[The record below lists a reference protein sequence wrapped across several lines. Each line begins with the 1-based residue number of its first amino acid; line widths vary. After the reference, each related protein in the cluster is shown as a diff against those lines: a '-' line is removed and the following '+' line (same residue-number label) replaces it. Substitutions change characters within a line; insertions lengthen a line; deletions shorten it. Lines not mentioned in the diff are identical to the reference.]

1 MIGVALGLNLWFLVV
16 GNSDI
21 PNTFENK
28 YFQDNKEQ
36 ILIKYDQEMVY
47 NSKSEI
53 SGFFVCFKKSVECDK
68 GWMELGRNH
77 VSIIND
83 NSLKV
88 KLPTS
93 SIYQARKSLTISN
106 FYKIILQHLTLSYI
120 WRETPVTTQLGLP
133 IYAKNGAKLPSP
145 PWMKQICC

>member
-1 MIGVALGLNLWFLVV
+1 MALGLNLWFLVV
-16 GNSDI
+16 GNSEI

-36 ILIKYDQEMVY
+36 VLIKYDQEMVY
-47 NSKSEI
+47 NSKSET

-68 GWMELGRNH
+68 GWMEIGRNH
-77 VSIIND
+77 VSSIND

-93 SIYQARKSLTISN
+93 SKFRARTIINHIQYPMS
-106 FYKIILQHLTLSYI
+106 IILFSST
-120 WRETPVTTQLGLP
+120 
-133 IYAKNGAKLPSP
+133 
-145 PWMKQICC
+145 

>member
-1 MIGVALGLNLWFLVV
+1 MALGLNLWFLVV

-21 PNTFENK
+21 LNTFENK
-28 YFQDNKEQ
+28 SFQDDKGQ
-36 ILIKYDQEMVY
+36 VLIKYDQEIVY

-68 GWMELGRNH
+68 GWMEIGRNL
-77 VSIIND
+77 VSIINE

-93 SIYQARKSLTISN
+93 SIFQVRTIIN
-106 FYKIILQHLTLSYI
+106 LITRMEFCG
-120 WRETPVTTQLGLP
+120 V
-133 IYAKNGAKLPSP
+133 KLV
-145 PWMKQICC
+145 

>member
-1 MIGVALGLNLWFLVV
+1 MV

-21 PNTFENK
+21 LTTFEPK
-28 YFQDNKEQ
+28 YFQDDKGQ
-36 ILIKYDQEMVY
+36 VLIKYDQEMVY

-68 GWMELGRNH
+68 GWMEIGRNH

-88 KLPTS
+88 KLPS
-93 SIYQARKSLTISN
+93 SLIFQAKTIEDHIIPNVFN
-106 FYKIILQHLTLSYI
+106 FFLQHLTLSYI
-120 WRETPVTTQLGLP
+120 WRETPVLTQLGLP

>member
-1 MIGVALGLNLWFLVV
+1 MALGLNLCCLVV
-16 GNSDI
+16 GDSDI
-21 PNTFENK
+21 SNTFENK

-36 ILIKYDQEMVY
+36 VLIKYDQEMVY
-47 NSKSEI
+47 NSKSET
-53 SGFFVCFKKSVECDK
+53 SGFFVCLKKSVECDK

-77 VSIIND
+77 VSIINGK
-83 NSLKV
+83 SLKV

-93 SIYQARKSLTISN
+93 TIYQARNLIISN
-106 FYKIILQHLTLSYI
+106 FYNFILQHLTLSYI
-120 WRETPVTTQLGLP
+120 WRETPVTALLGLP